1 MRIPH
6 SRPSINEEDINKVVS
21 NLRTGKI
28 SSGEE
33 VKLFEQE
40 ISKYIG
46 VLGGIGVNSGTNAL
60 HLALN
65 ALGIKPGDE
74 IILPSYVCAS
84 VLSAINYTGAK
95 PVFADIEPKGYNIDP
110 ESAANKISK
119 NTKAIIVPHMF
130 GTPANLDKFLELN
143 VPIIEDCAQAIGAEY
158 KGKKVGSFG
167 ILSICSFYAT
177 KVLTTGQGGMVLTNS
192 NKLLEKLRD
201 LTKYDGRMDYR
212 ISYNYSL
219 TDFQAAMGRS
229 QLKRLASF
237 INRRREIAKIYD
249 NTFKEIGL
257 IPPKVENSIYFRY
270 VVEVDD
276 VDQYIEEMN
285 KLNIDC
291 AKPVFKPLHQYFNM
305 KDEEFP
311 NTERAQNKAISI
323 PIYPSLKDNEIKQIC
338 EAIKKVWN
346 KF

>member
-21 NLRTGKI
+21 NLRSGKI

-65 ALGIKPGDE
+65 ALDIKPGDE

-95 PVFADIEPKGYNIDP
+95 PVFADIEPNGYDIDP

-119 NTKAIIVPHMF
+119 NTKAILVPHMF

-158 KGKKVGSFG
+158 KGEKVGSFG
-167 ILSICSFYAT
+167 ILFW
-177 KVLTTGQGGMVLTNS
+177 
-192 NKLLEKLRD
+192 
-201 LTKYDGRMDYR
+201 
-212 ISYNYSL
+212 
-219 TDFQAAMGRS
+219 
-229 QLKRLASF
+229 
-237 INRRREIAKIYD
+237 
-249 NTFKEIGL
+249 
-257 IPPKVENSIYFRY
+257 NSIYIFLLCYKSSYNRAGR
-270 VVEVDD
+270 DGFN
-276 VDQYIEEMN
+276 Q
-285 KLNIDC
+285 
-291 AKPVFKPLHQYFNM
+291 FK
-305 KDEEFP
+305 
-311 NTERAQNKAISI
+311 
-323 PIYPSLKDNEIKQIC
+323 
-338 EAIKKVWN
+338 
-346 KF
+346 